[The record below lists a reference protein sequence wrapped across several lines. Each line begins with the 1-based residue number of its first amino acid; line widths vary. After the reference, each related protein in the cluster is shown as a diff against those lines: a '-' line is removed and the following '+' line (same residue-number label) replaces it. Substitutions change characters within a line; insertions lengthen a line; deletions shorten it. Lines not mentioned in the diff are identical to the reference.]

1 MKEIC
6 KVALGLTLSFAIL
19 SGAHAQA
26 NLTAG
31 ATTTT
36 NTTAQNQA
44 SNTGVSLSNTWNT
57 PSGTDDH
64 IHYSG
69 VTGSNTSVGL
79 GSFSSSF
86 SSDYCGGVS
95 QTGVSAP
102 YVTLAHGD
110 PVLGTPGVACVLT
123 RASVHTMEYSA
134 TFGNAAGK
142 ALTLADEADKRK
154 DVSEAGEYRQAAYNY
169 AAMSGK
175 LAQAAVNMLCKL
187 SPDVRAAYTDAGVS
201 CPETEAQKAAK
212 SAAAAQEVKQ
222 QAMARGES
230 TDPLIR
236 SRMGLEPLS
245 Q

>member
-1 MKEIC
+1 MNEIS
-6 KVALGLTLSFAIL
+6 KVALGFALSFAIV
-19 SGAHAQA
+19 SGANAQA
-26 NLTAG
+26 NLNAG

-57 PSGTDDH
+57 PSGTDSN

-69 VTGSNTSVGL
+69 VTGSNTAVGL

-86 SSDYCGGVS
+86 STDYCGGVS
-95 QTGVSAP
+95 QTGLSAP

-142 ALTLADEADKRK
+142 ALALADEADKRK
-154 DVSEAGEYRQAAYNY
+154 DTTEAGEYRQAAY
-169 AAMSGK
+169 
-175 LAQAAVNMLCKL
+175 
-187 SPDVRAAYTDAGVS
+187 
-201 CPETEAQKAAK
+201 
-212 SAAAAQEVKQ
+212 
-222 QAMARGES
+222 
-230 TDPLIR
+230 
-236 SRMGLEPLS
+236 
-245 Q
+245 